1 MKAPFRNDNTQAD
14 PGISSLFDFTEGQ
27 LGLLA
32 NQQSIGP
39 LNSDRK
45 HTFNAHATYVVPNGR
60 PQGLRDR
67 GAAPAFSRA
76 IP

>member
-1 MKAPFRNDNTQAD
+1 MKAPSATIITRPT

-27 LGLLA
+27 LGLLN

-60 PQGLRDR
+60 LK
-67 GAAPAFSRA
+67 ASS
-76 IP
+76 